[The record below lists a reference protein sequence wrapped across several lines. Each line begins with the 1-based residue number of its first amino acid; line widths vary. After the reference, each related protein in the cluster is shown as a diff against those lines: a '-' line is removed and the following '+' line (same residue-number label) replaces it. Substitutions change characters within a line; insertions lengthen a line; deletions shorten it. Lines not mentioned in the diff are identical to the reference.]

1 MLEVFFCNVGD
12 GDAVLLREFREDG
25 TKFSV
30 LVDAGRPY
38 VESREG
44 SLRKDAVEYLLE
56 RQVDHLD
63 RMILTH
69 PHIDHVGGA
78 QRVLRA
84 IPTDRLQMLTVPP
97 EDAGSVIR
105 SFTSTS
111 KPGNGLRQML
121 NILRELTEEARAR
134 GTAVETIP
142 PGEQALTDRLNMTVY
157 YPRSEVIDRQR
168 QVFDT
173 LYRGGT
179 VEEALCTRVAKE
191 RNLSSLMLRFTY
203 AGRSVLLTG
212 DRYAA
217 DWEGEDMPPCDIL
230 KLPHH
235 GDKKSMTATLLD
247 KLSPWCAVVS
257 CENDPNARKE
267 RPSEEIVAL
276 VQEKT
281 PLVLCTENRP
291 MAVMEAETYNGIR
304 FDIRADGSVACHE
317 E

>member
-12 GDAVLLREFREDG
+12 GDAVLVREFREDG
-25 TKFSV
+25 TQYAV

-44 SLRKDAVEYLLE
+44 SLRKDAVEYLLQ
-56 RQVDHLD
+56 RQVTHLD
-63 RMILTH
+63 RLILTH

-84 IPTDRLQMLTVPP
+84 IPTDRLQMLNVPP
-97 EDAGSVIR
+97 EDAQRVTR
-105 SFTSTS
+105 SFTSTA

-142 PGEQALTDRLNMTVY
+142 SGEEALTDRLTMRVY
-157 YPRSEVIDRQR
+157 YPRQEVMDRQK
-168 QVFDT
+168 QVFDA
-173 LYRGGT
+173 LYRGGS
-179 VEEALCTRVAKE
+179 VAEDLCTQVSKE
-191 RNLSSLMLRFTY
+191 RNVSSLMLRFTY
-203 AGRSVLLTG
+203 GGRSVLLTG

-217 DWEGEDMPPCDIL
+217 DWEAEDVPPCDIL

-235 GDKKSMTATLLD
+235 GDKKSMTAALLE
-247 KLSPWCAVVS
+247 KLSPWCAIVS
-257 CENDPNARKE
+257 CENDPNAKKE
-267 RPSEEIVAL
+267 RPSEEIAAL
-276 VQEKT
+276 LLRHL

-291 MAVMEAETYNGIR
+291 MALMEGTTVNGVR
-304 FDIRADGSVACHE
+304 FDIQPDGAVNCRRE
-317 E
+317 

>member
-25 TKFSV
+25 TKYTV

-44 SLRKDAVEYLLE
+44 SLRKDAVEYLLD
-56 RQVDHLD
+56 RRVDRLD

-78 QRVLRA
+78 LRILRT

-97 EDAGSVIR
+97 EGAKWVTR
-105 SFTSTS
+105 SFTSAS
-111 KPGNGLRQML
+111 KPANGLKQML
-121 NILRELTEEARAR
+121 NILRELTEAARER
-134 GTAVETIP
+134 GTAVETIL
-142 PGEQALTDRLNMTVY
+142 PGEQALTDRLGMTVY
-157 YPRSEVIDRQR
+157 YPRPDVIDRQR
-168 QVFDT
+168 QTFDV
-173 LYRGGT
+173 LYSGGT
-179 VEEALCTRVAKE
+179 VEETLCTRVAKE

-203 AGRSVLLTG
+203 GGRSVLLTG

-217 DWEGEDMPPCDIL
+217 DWEREDVSPCDIL

-235 GDKKSMTATLLD
+235 GDRKSMTAALLK
-247 KLSPWCAVVS
+247 KLSPWCAVIS

-267 RPSEEIVAL
+267 RPSEQIAAL
-276 VQEKT
+276 LKSRL

-291 MAVMEAETYNGIR
+291 MAAMEESTGNGIR
-304 FDIRADGSVACHE
+304 FEIRADGSVAYHE

>member
-25 TKFSV
+25 TKYAV

-38 VESREG
+38 VEPREG
-44 SLRKDAVEYLLE
+44 SLRKDAVEYLLD

-78 QRVLRA
+78 QRILRA
-84 IPTDRLQMLTVPP
+84 IPTDRLQMLAVPP
-97 EDAGSVIR
+97 EDAKGVTR
-105 SFTSTS
+105 SFTSTA
-111 KPGNGLRQML
+111 KPINGLRQML
-121 NILRELTEEARAR
+121 NILRELAEEARER

-142 PGEQALTDRLNMTVY
+142 SGEQALTDRLNMTVY
-157 YPRSEVIDRQR
+157 YPRPEVIERQR
-168 QVFDT
+168 RVFDT
-173 LYRGGT
+173 LYQGGS
-179 VEEALCTRVAKE
+179 VEETLCTRVAKE
-191 RNLSSLMLRFTY
+191 RNVSSLMLRFTY
-203 AGRSVLLTG
+203 GGRSVLLTG

-217 DWEGEDMPPCDIL
+217 DWEGEDVPPCDVL

-235 GDKKSMTATLLD
+235 GDKKSMTAALLQ
-247 KLSPWCAVVS
+247 KLSPWCAVIS
-257 CENDPNARKE
+257 CENDPNAKKE

-276 VQEKT
+276 LKSRV
-281 PLVLCTENRP
+281 PLVLCTENRS
-291 MAVMEAETYNGIR
+291 MATLEESTGNGIR